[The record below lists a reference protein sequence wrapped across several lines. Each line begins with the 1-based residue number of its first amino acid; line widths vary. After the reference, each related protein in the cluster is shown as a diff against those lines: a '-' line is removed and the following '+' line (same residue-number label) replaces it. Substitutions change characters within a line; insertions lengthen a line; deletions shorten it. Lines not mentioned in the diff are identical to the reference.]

1 MVKQNQLV
9 NCIRNALMFSLS
21 GAIAMPAM
29 AQDEAKKEEAKKTDT
44 LEDVVVTGSRIRRAD
59 AETAQPVLVVTRADI
74 EKTGLTSVGDI
85 VQRLAEAGP
94 SINTQFNNGGNGS
107 TTIDLR
113 NLGANRTLVLLN
125 GHRWVTQLNGAVDLN
140 TIPTAIIESIEI
152 LKDGASTVYGSDA
165 IAGVVNIITRR
176 GYEGATASGFYGQNS
191 QGDGTRWASDFTF
204 GVASDRGSA
213 SISAGYVKEDSILAG
228 DRAISS
234 VPNFGLDP
242 RATGSSTTP
251 SGRYFV
257 TGLAGSQTNN
267 AAQSGDRNVLGQY
280 RPFSAATDLFNFQP
294 DNYLVTPQERA
305 SIFAE
310 GRYSLTDAIEF
321 NAHMLYNNRKSSQ
334 LLASIPVLLGTRGS
348 GTVAPGIT
356 VAANNPYN
364 PFGATV
370 VGLQRRFVE
379 TGGRRFE
386 QDNNTFRFGGGFSGS
401 FDAADRTFN
410 WDTGYSY
417 STNKETQLTKGQL
430 NLARVRTSLSAID
443 NPATAAFDPVCV
455 PAGATTAAVTIAG
468 CVPLNILAGVGGI
481 TPAML
486 NYVTFTGIDKAE
498 TESTNLY
505 GNISGSI
512 FELPAGPLGFAVG
525 YEYRKENGR
534 DLPDA
539 ITAAGETTG
548 NARLATSGG
557 FDLKEVY
564 GEFAIPLLA
573 DAPFA
578 ELLEAR
584 LAGRYSDYSNFGNTT
599 NFSAGFQWKPISD
612 LKVRGNYN
620 QGFRAP
626 TINELFQGVSDNFPQ
641 ISDPCLS
648 GTFGG
653 RARSSADTI
662 ANCNNGI
669 GGVAAVPVVAAPTA
683 ANPNGTGPTQS
694 NSQIRT
700 QSGGFAGLTP
710 EDSKGYTFGFVYSPE
725 YLAGFDVTV
734 DYWNIKIKNVI
745 GGRGAG
751 TLLNNCY
758 VNGKLDACR
767 RITRSASTNEISNIL
782 AVGENVGFNDISGLD
797 LGLGYKLP
805 EFDFG
810 KFSARLDSTYF
821 IKDTSQNLGYNDR
834 LLISSNGQPPSN
846 IQYFDN
852 NPVNNNVGVYGG
864 RGGTTNRLKSNLSV
878 DWVLG
883 AWSANWTARY
893 TSGFREGCGASYLAL
908 APTLCDVPNG
918 LTQANTANPQNFVG
932 GVTYHDFSV
941 AYAGEWDGT
950 IRVGAKNVFE
960 KEPPFQTTTFAN
972 SFDPAYEVPGAFWY
986 LSYNQK
992 F

>member
-1 MVKQNQLV
+1 MTQQNELV
-9 NCIRNALMFSLS
+9 RSIRVALILGLS
-21 GAIAMPAM
+21 GAMAMPAM
-29 AQDEAKKEEAKKTDT
+29 AQEEKSKEDT

-107 TTIDLR
+107 VTIDLR
-113 NLGANRTLVLLN
+113 NLGSNRTLVLLN

-191 QGDGTRWASDFTF
+191 EGDGTRWASDFTF

-213 SISAGYVKEDSILAG
+213 SISAGYVKEEPILAG
-228 DRAISS
+228 DREISA

-251 SGRYFV
+251 FGRYFV
-257 TGLAGSQTNN
+257 TGLAGSQTNIGN
-267 AAQSGDRNVLGQY
+267 QAGATNTLGQY
-280 RPFSAATDLFNFQP
+280 RAFDINSDLFNFAP
-294 DNYLVTPQERA
+294 DNYLLTPQERA

-321 NAHMLYNNRKSSQ
+321 NAHMLYNNRKSNT

-348 GTVAPGIT
+348 GTVAPGIS

-364 PFGATV
+364 PFGAPV
-370 VGLQRRFVE
+370 VGLQRRFTE

-401 FDAADRTFN
+401 FDAADRTFD

-430 NLARVRTSLSAID
+430 NLARVRTALSAID
-443 NPATAAFDPVCV
+443 NPATPAFDPTCV
-455 PAGATTAAVTIAG
+455 TPGSTTVTAANTVAG
-468 CVPLNILAGVGGI
+468 CVPLNILAGQGGI
-481 TPAML
+481 TQRML
-486 NYVTFTGIDKAE
+486 DYVTFTGIDKIE
-498 TESTNLY
+498 TESTNLFA
-505 GNISGSI
+505 NISGTVV
-512 FELPAGPLGFAVG
+512 ELPAGPLGFAAG

-534 DLPDA
+534 DIPDA

-548 NARLATSGG
+548 NARLSTGGG
-557 FDLKEVY
+557 FDLKEFY

-584 LAGRYSDYSNFGNTT
+584 LAGRYSDYSNFGNTS

-612 LKVRGNYN
+612 LKIRGNYN

-626 TINELFQGVSDNFPQ
+626 TISELFSGVSDNFPQ
-641 ISDPCLS
+641 IADPCLS
-648 GTFGG
+648 GNFGG
-653 RARSSADTI
+653 RTAASPATI
-662 ANCNNGI
+662 ARCNSGF
-669 GGVAAVPVVAAPTA
+669 GGVAAVPVLVAPTA
-683 ANPNGTGPTQS
+683 ANPNGTAAAQS
-694 NSQIRT
+694 NGQIRT
-700 QSGGFAGLTP
+700 QTGGFAGLTP
-710 EDSKGYTFGFVYSPE
+710 EESKGYTFGFVYSPE
-725 YLAGFDVTV
+725 YLAGFDMTV
-734 DYWNIKIKNVI
+734 DYWNIKLKNVI
-745 GGRGAG
+745 GGRTAG
-751 TLLNNCY
+751 TLLSNCY
-758 VNGKLDACR
+758 INADLQACSR
-767 RITRSASTNEISNIL
+767 VTRNPATSEISNIL
-782 AVGENVGFNDISGLD
+782 AVGENVGFNDISGID

-810 KFSARLDSTYF
+810 KFTARIDSTYF
-821 IKDTSQNLGYNDR
+821 IEDTSQNLGYN
-834 LLISSNGQPPSN
+834 NVQPF
-846 IQYFDN
+846 QYFDN

-864 RGGTTNRLKSNLSV
+864 RGGTTNRLKSNFSV

-893 TSGFREGCGASYLAL
+893 TSGFRETCLAAYVTL
-908 APTLCDVPNG
+908 APTLCDNPAG
-918 LTQANTANPQNFVG
+918 LTQANTAQRTNQVG
-932 GVTYHDFSV
+932 GVTYHDLSV

-950 IRVGAKNVFE
+950 IRVGAKNAFDRD
-960 KEPPFQTTTFAN
+960 PPNQTNTFAN
-972 SFDPAYEVPGAFWY
+972 SFDPANDVPGAFWY

>member
-1 MVKQNQLV
+1 MIQQNNLV
-9 NCIRNALMFSLS
+9 RSIRNALMLGMV
-21 GAIAMPAM
+21 GAVATPAF
-29 AQDEAKKEEAKKTDT
+29 AQENTENVEKLDA
-44 LEDVVVTGSRIRRAD
+44 VVVTGSRIKRAD

-74 EKTGLTSVGDI
+74 EKTGLTSVGDV

-94 SINTQFNNGGNGS
+94 SINTQFNNGGNGT

-113 NLGANRTLVLLN
+113 NLGSNRTLVLLN
-125 GHRWVTQLNGAVDLN
+125 GHRWVTGLGGSVDLN
-140 TIPTAIIESIEI
+140 TIPVSIIESIEV

-176 GYEGATASGFYGQNS
+176 GYEGATASGFYGENS
-191 QGDGTRWASDFTF
+191 KGDGTRWSSDFTF

-213 SISAGYVKEDSILAG
+213 SISAGYVKEEAILAG
-228 DRAISS
+228 ARAISA
-234 VPNFGLDP
+234 VPNFGLNP
-242 RATGSSTTP
+242 GSTGSSTTP

-257 TGLAGSQTNN
+257 AGLPGSQTNGGPQAG
-267 AAQSGDRNVLGQY
+267 AAGAANTRAQF
-280 RPFSAATDLFNFQP
+280 RPFSAGSDLFNFAP

-310 GRYSLTDAIEF
+310 GRYALTDAVEF
-321 NAHMLYNNRKSSQ
+321 NAHMLYNNRKSST

-356 VAANNPYN
+356 VLANNPYN
-364 PFGATV
+364 PFGANI

-386 QDNNTFRFGGGFSGS
+386 QDNNTFRFGGGLSGS
-401 FDAADRTFN
+401 FDAVDRTFD

-430 NLARVRTSLSAID
+430 NLARVRTALSAID
-443 NPATAAFDPVCV
+443 NPATPGFDPTCV
-455 PAGATTAAVTIAG
+455 APGSTTVTAATRVAG

-486 NYVTFTGIDKAE
+486 NYVTFTGIDKIE
-498 TESTNLY
+498 TESTNIFA
-505 GNISGSI
+505 NISGSVV
-512 FELPAGPLGFAVG
+512 ELPAGPLGFAAG

-548 NARLATSGG
+548 NARLATGG
-557 FDLKEVY
+557 GYSLNEVY
-564 GEFAIPLLA
+564 GEFAIPLLT

-578 ELLEAR
+578 ELLEAS
-584 LAGRYSDYSNFGNTT
+584 LAGRYSDYDNFGNTT

-612 LKVRGNYN
+612 LKIRGNYN

-626 TINELFQGVSDNFPQ
+626 TIDELFSGVSDNFPQ
-641 ISDPCLS
+641 ISDPCLT

-653 RARSSADTI
+653 RSGASAQTI
-662 ANCNNGI
+662 ARCNSGI
-669 GGVAAVPVVAAPTA
+669 GGVAAVPLVNGVAPV
-683 ANPNGTGPTQS
+683 QS

-700 QSGGFAGLTP
+700 QSGGFDGLTP
-710 EDSKGYTFGFVYSPE
+710 ESSKGYTVGFVYSPE
-725 YLAGFDVTV
+725 YLAGFDATV
-734 DYWNIKIKNVI
+734 DYWKINIKNVI
-745 GGRGAG
+745 GGRGAD
-751 TLLNNCY
+751 TLLANCY
-758 VNGKLDACR
+758 INADLQACQ
-767 RITRSASTNEISNIL
+767 RIERSPATSEISNIL
-782 AVGENVGFNDISGLD
+782 AVGENVGFQDIAGID
-797 LGLGYKLP
+797 FGFGYKLP
-805 EFDFG
+805 EYDFG
-810 KFSARLDSTYF
+810 NFRARIDSTYF
-821 IKDTSQNLGYNDR
+821 IKDRSQNLGF
-834 LLISSNGQPPSN
+834 NGDGIQPVDN
-846 IQYFDN
+846 IDN
-852 NPVNNNVGVYGG
+852 SPVFNSVGNYGG

-878 DWVLG
+878 DWVMG

-893 TSGFREGCGASYLAL
+893 TSGFRENCGNSYQAL
-908 APTLCDVPNG
+908 NPGLCDNPTGSTSVGTLNS
-918 LTQANTANPQNFVG
+918 TNTIG
-932 GVTYHDFSV
+932 GVTYHDISV

-950 IRVGAKNVFE
+950 VRLGAKNIFS
-960 KEPPFQTTTFAN
+960 KDPPFQTSTFAN

-986 LSYNQK
+986 VTYKQS